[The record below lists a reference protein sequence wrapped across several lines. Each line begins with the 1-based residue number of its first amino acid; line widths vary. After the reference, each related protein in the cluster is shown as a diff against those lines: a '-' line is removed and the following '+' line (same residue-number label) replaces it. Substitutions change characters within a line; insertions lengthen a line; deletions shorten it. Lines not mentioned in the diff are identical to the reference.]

1 MADAGRAWPTAV
13 LDRRHPSQ
21 RWPRVGKALLL
32 MSESTI
38 TREQAT
44 QIAAEWA
51 AVSDESVNSHLDVQE
66 VEGGFL
72 VELVVYTGS
81 GPFEPLGSASAVID
95 EHGHLHEVRAA

>member
-1 MADAGRAWPTAV
+1 
-13 LDRRHPSQ
+13 
-21 RWPRVGKALLL
+21 

-44 QIAAEWA
+44 KIAALWA
-51 AVSDESVNSHLDVQE
+51 AVPDESVNSHVDLQE

-72 VELVVYTGS
+72 VELVVYRGC

-95 EHGHLHEVRAA
+95 EHGHLHQVRAA